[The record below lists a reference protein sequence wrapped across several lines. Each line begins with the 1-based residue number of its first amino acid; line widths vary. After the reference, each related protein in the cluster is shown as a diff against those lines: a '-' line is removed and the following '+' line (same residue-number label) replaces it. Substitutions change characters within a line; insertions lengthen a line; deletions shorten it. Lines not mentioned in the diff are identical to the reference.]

1 MAKRKV
7 SATPL
12 QPPSLFPIGERC
24 YHHDFHSTFLDNNR
38 TLTVAL
44 PPDYHHQRERCPVLY
59 LHDGQNL
66 FDPAEAAFGVA
77 WHADGAAARLIHADR
92 IPPLILVGIA
102 NTPARMDEYTIYPDA
117 REKAGG
123 RGDLYARFVLEE
135 VKPFID
141 ANYRTKPD
149 REHTAVVGSSLGGL
163 VSLTMAL
170 SYPESFALCGAVSPS
185 LWWSGERILDE
196 IAAGDH
202 EWMQRMRF
210 WVDMGTKEG
219 RVRGH
224 EPPPILRTRRLIDVF
239 DVAGLAPGRDYY
251 YWEVAGGE
259 HNEAAW
265 SARFDKMLLYFFA
278 R

>member
-1 MAKRKV
+1 MAKRKR
-7 SATPL
+7 SAIAPPAPPL
-12 QPPSLFPIGERC
+12 PSGERC
-24 YHHDFHSTFLDNNR
+24 DHHDFYSTFLDNRR
-38 TLTVAL
+38 TIRVAL
-44 PPDYHHQRERCPVLY
+44 PPGYHHHHGRCPVLY

-66 FDPAEAAFGVA
+66 FDPSEAAFGVA
-77 WHADGAAARLIHADR
+77 WHADTAAARLIHAGR

-102 NTPARMDEYTIYPDA
+102 NTPDRLDEYAIYPD
-117 REKAGG
+117 RHEKAGG

-141 ANYRTKPD
+141 ENYRTKPD
-149 REHTAVVGSSLGGL
+149 RDHTAVAGSSMGGL
-163 VSLTMAL
+163 VSLTMAR
-170 SYPESFALCGAVSPS
+170 SYPEAFAMCGAVSPS

-196 IAAGDH
+196 IAAGDPA
-202 EWMQRMRF
+202 WMQRMRF

-219 RVRGH
+219 RGH
-224 EPPPILRTRRLIDVF
+224 VSAAIRNTRRLIDAF
-239 DVAGLAPGRDYY
+239 DTAGLAPGRDYY

-265 SARFDKMLLYFFA
+265 AARFDKILLYFFG